1 MKVKQPSTAEE
12 WQEAVLLAHAVRLI
26 YDCRLYG
33 LIHGGPQINVAR
45 CDQLIDAG
53 RKRGIVPTA
62 QAVQDTAVL
71 IALQQNNE
79 DFEGL

>member
-1 MKVKQPSTAEE
+1 M
-12 WQEAVLLAHAVRLI
+12 
-26 YDCRLYG
+26 
-33 LIHGGPQINVAR
+33 GPQINVAR